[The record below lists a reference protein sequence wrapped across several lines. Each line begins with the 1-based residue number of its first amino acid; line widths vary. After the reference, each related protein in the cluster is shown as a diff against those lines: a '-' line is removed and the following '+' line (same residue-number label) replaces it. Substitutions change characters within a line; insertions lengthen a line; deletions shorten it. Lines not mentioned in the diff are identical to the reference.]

1 MKCSGQFKNLDAPQP
16 AGVFTDAGLRWKE
29 FSEEAEPEHAN
40 VLLNLEAGQDL
51 DSRLPGLLTPHIQV
65 GIIY

>member
-1 MKCSGQFKNLDAPQP
+1 MKSSGQFKNLDAPQP

-40 VLLNLEAGQDL
+40 VLLNLEAGQNL
-51 DSRLPGLLTPHIQV
+51 DS
-65 GIIY
+65 